1 MENNKFAH
9 LDETQI
15 GNSLYLNVKL
25 VINQAKQSL
34 AIAVNHTL
42 VLSYWHIGKIIND
55 SILQNKRATY
65 GKAVVENL
73 AKRLTLEY
81 GDGFGKS
88 NLTRMMSF
96 NSKFADYQ
104 IVATL
109 SQQFSWSHF
118 VEFIK
123 LEDDLKREFY
133 ITMCSNEKWSVRTLR
148 ERIASMLFERTAIA
162 KKPDEVIKNDL
173 ALLIQEHKMTPEL
186 FLKDSY
192 LLDFLNLPANFSE
205 KDLEQAILLE
215 LEKFILE
222 FGSDFAFISRQK
234 RFQVGGD
241 DFKLDLLFY
250 HRKLKRL
257 ILIELKLDKFTPA
270 HKGQVEFYL
279 KWLSKYEKQPGE
291 EEPLAI
297 ILCATKNQEVVEILD
312 IADSGI
318 HVAEYWLK
326 LPPKEVLQE
335 KLHTAIINAKTKIDA
350 LEATGQ

>member
-1 MENNKFAH
+1 MKY
-9 LDETQI
+9 QI
-15 GNSLYLNVKL
+15 DNDLYLNVKS

-34 AIAVNHTL
+34 AVHINHTL

-55 SILQNKRATY
+55 DILQNKRATY
-65 GKAVVENL
+65 GQSVVENL
-73 AKRLTLEY
+73 ATRLTLEY
-81 GDGFGKS
+81 GEGFGKR
-88 NLTRMMSF
+88 NLFRMIDF
-96 NSKFADYQ
+96 HSKFADYK

-109 SQQFSWSHF
+109 STQFSWSHF

-123 LEDDLKREFY
+123 LEDALKREFY
-133 ITMCSNEKWSVRTLR
+133 ITMCGNEKWSVRTLR
-148 ERIASMLFERTAIA
+148 ERISSMLFERTAIA

-173 ALLIQEHKMTPEL
+173 ALLNEEHKMTPEL
-186 FLKDSY
+186 FLKDPY
-192 LLDFLNLPANFSE
+192 VLDFLNLPDNFSE

-222 FGSDFAFISRQK
+222 FGSDFAFVARQK

-250 HRKLKRL
+250 HRKLQRL

-270 HKGQVEFYL
+270 HKGQVECYL
-279 KWLSKYEKQPGE
+279 KWLSKYEKQPNE

-318 HVAEYWLK
+318 HIAEYWLQ
-326 LPPKEVLQE
+326 LPPKELLQQ

-350 LEATGQ
+350 LELERKDDE